1 MSVRFTG
8 AIFDLDGTLYFG
20 SELGR
25 EIGRTAYRY
34 IAEIKGTDEATAR
47 QLVRSTRMRISEEQG
62 SDASLSLTCMALGGD
77 LKELHRS
84 FSVSIEPER
93 FLVRDERVVALLER
107 LSACFPLYIYTNNNC
122 SLAARIMNAIGV
134 SHLFGRVFT
143 IEDSWRPKPDRE
155 TLERIFAETGL
166 AAVETLFAGDRYD
179 IDLRLP
185 QEMGATVRLVSSLD
199 DLLALESL
207 CARE

>member
-1 MSVRFTG
+1 MSIQCTG

-34 IAEIKGTDEATAR
+34 IAGIKGTDESTAR
-47 QLVRSTRMRISEEQG
+47 QLVRSTRARISEEQG
-62 SDASLSLTCMALGGD
+62 IEASLSITCIALGGD

-84 FSVSIEPER
+84 FSDSIEPER
-93 FLVRDERVVALLER
+93 FLTRDEKVVELLES
-107 LSACFPLYIYTNNNC
+107 LSSRFPLYIYTNNNR
-122 SLAARIMNAIGV
+122 SLSERIMNTIGV
-134 SHLFGRVFT
+134 SHLFRTVFT
-143 IEDSWRPKPDRE
+143 IEDTWHPKPDRQ

-166 AAVETLFAGDRYD
+166 IPEETLFAGDRYD

-185 QEMGATVRLVSSLD
+185 QEMGATVRLIGSLD
-199 DLLALESL
+199 DLMALESL